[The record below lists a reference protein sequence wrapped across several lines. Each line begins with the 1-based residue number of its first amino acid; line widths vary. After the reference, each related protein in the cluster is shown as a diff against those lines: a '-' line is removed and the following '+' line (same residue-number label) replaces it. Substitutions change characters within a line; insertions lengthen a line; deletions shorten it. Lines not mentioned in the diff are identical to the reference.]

1 VFVAP
6 RTATVFSLALFPQV
20 FLFQRVLNSDVVFVL
35 SDRRLDDHNP
45 ANRCVLRSA
54 FGATQRIEIPVHR
67 KGVLIDEVDVPES
80 ATWFPEI
87 EQQVRRIY
95 SGLPMASA
103 ATGLVSQ
110 MLPPNTS
117 PWLTDYLLHPFVV
130 TLRSLG
136 WEKEIVRG
144 ATEQRGCYP
153 ADAEYLL
160 DLCLQNRCDRFIV
173 GAGAEARYRS
183 LFRRGGV
190 RIISQRWRGSAS
202 FRGRDSI
209 LDAVARFSVSD
220 IRARMQA
227 DLNR

>member
-1 VFVAP
+1 MAP

-20 FLFQRVLNSDVVFVL
+20 FLFERVLNADVVFVL
-35 SDRRLDDHNP
+35 SDRHLDGHNL
-45 ANRCVLRSA
+45 ANQCVLRSA
-54 FGATQRIEIPVHR
+54 SGAMQRIEIPVHR
-67 KGVLIDEVDVPES
+67 RGVPIDEVDVPES

-130 TLRSLG
+130 TLRWLG

-144 ATEQRGCYP
+144 ATEQRRCYP
-153 ADAEYLL
+153 VDAEPEYLL
-160 DLCLQNRCDRFIV
+160 DLCLQKGCDRFIV
-173 GAGAEARYRS
+173 GADAEARYRS
-183 LFRRGGV
+183 LFRHGGV
-190 RIISQRWRGSAS
+190 RIISQRWHRAADLPA
-202 FRGRDSI
+202 RDSI
-209 LDAVARFSVSD
+209 LDPVARFSVSD
-220 IRARMQA
+220 IRGRMQQ
-227 DLNR
+227 N